1 MDQQITFTVI
11 GGFLGAG
18 KTSFVNRLLANADKI
33 RFAILVNDF
42 GALNIDQSLIA
53 SQNSQIMQL
62 SNGCICCSLAGGLVD
77 AMVSLMEWRERIDH
91 ILIEASG
98 VSYPGRIMDF
108 ARIDPELRPGLT
120 LVLVDAA
127 SMPSQLNDPRLA
139 EVIAAQM
146 RDADLFLL
154 TKTDIAGDGEVTQTY
169 DYLAT
174 HQSQAPVVVARADDP
189 DIIALL
195 LSDDAI
201 SHLESRAGDDRR
213 LLLDQSHNDWPHPNF
228 VSAAMSTTAPI
239 EEAAFRSVCS
249 DHSHLL
255 VRGKGFV
262 RFADGNYVWQQSGRR
277 TEFHRAGPAAPTGSQ
292 IVLIANNPIDAVV
305 AAFAALGFQTLEPKP
320 ISSAK

>member
-18 KTSFVNRLLANADKI
+18 KTSFVNRLLANTDEI

-154 TKTDIAGDGEVTQTY
+154 TKTDIAGDGESEALSAQDARNALGQLRGGGDDDGLLLGV
-169 DYLAT
+169 
-174 HQSQAPVVVARADDP
+174 SQAELLEALCTGGGRWGERVDD
-189 DIIALL
+189 LL
-195 LSDDAI
+195 RLSA
-201 SHLESRAGDDRR
+201 
-213 LLLDQSHNDWPHPNF
+213 
-228 VSAAMSTTAPI
+228 
-239 EEAAFRSVCS
+239 AAFRNVIYE
-249 DHSHLL
+249 L
-255 VRGKGFV
+255 
-262 RFADGNYVWQQSGRR
+262 
-277 TEFHRAGPAAPTGSQ
+277 P
-292 IVLIANNPIDAVV
+292 
-305 AAFAALGFQTLEPKP
+305 
-320 ISSAK
+320 